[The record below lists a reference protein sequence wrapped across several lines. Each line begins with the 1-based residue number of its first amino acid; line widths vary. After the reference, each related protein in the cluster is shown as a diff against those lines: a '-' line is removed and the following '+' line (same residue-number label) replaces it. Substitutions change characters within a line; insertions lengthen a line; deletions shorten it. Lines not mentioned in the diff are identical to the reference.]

1 MSGIKALKI
10 GDLVLQRPVI
20 QGGMGVGISLHKL
33 AGAVAASGG
42 MGLISTAQ
50 IGFRE
55 PDFKTNFV
63 EANLRA
69 IRREMQKAREIAP
82 KGAIGFNIMVAT
94 KHYDLWVKEAIKSGA
109 DAIVS
114 GAGLPVRLPEYAQA
128 AYEEMKAGIA
138 DAKENEDAQ
147 AENEEMKAGIAE
159 EKENCEEF
167 CKQAVK
173 KVKLAPIVSSAKS
186 AQVICRLW
194 DRKYKQVPDFV
205 VVEGPLAGGHLGFS
219 REELAEYGADT
230 KDVPNTYNQEA
241 YDKEVRSIMEVVKT
255 YEEKYQKHIPV
266 VTAGGIYTHEDVKH
280 QFELGAEGVQVATRF
295 VTTEECDA
303 PDAYKQ
309 AYINAKKEDIVITQS
324 PVGMPGRAILN
335 PFLQQIKDGVRP
347 AIKTCFQCL
356 EHCDIKTIPYCITK
370 ALVNAAEGDEDN
382 ALLFCGSNAYRAEKI
397 EKVDDV
403 MKELVGEL

>member
-94 KHYDLWVKEAIKSGA
+94 KHYDLWVT

-138 DAKENEDAQ
+138 DA
-147 AENEEMKAGIAE
+147 
-159 EKENCEEF
+159 KENCEEF